1 MYTTLKLTAAHPE
14 GSILSFDAGA
24 QAWGLAPDA
33 TRLVGVVSSEPF
45 EHEGAYYANVTFGG
59 ACWARAS
66 RDIAPQGG
74 GLAVEDGGA
83 YVGELFVER
92 AGEVA
97 PVAFD
102 QPAPQAG
109 DLVLIFLR

>member
-1 MYTTLKLTAAHPE
+1 MYTTLKLTAAHPV
-14 GSILSFDAGA
+14 GAIVSFDTGA
-24 QAWGLAPDA
+24 QAWGLAPNSEQ
-33 TRLVGVVSSEPF
+33 LIGVVSGDPF
-45 EHEGAYYANVTFGG
+45 EHDGAHYAPVTFGG

-74 GLAVEDGGA
+74 GLAVESGGA
-83 YVGELFVER
+83 YVGGLFVER

-102 QPAPQAG
+102 QPAPLAG

>member
-1 MYTTLKLTAAHPE
+1 MFTTLKLSAAHPV
-14 GSILSFDAGA
+14 GAIVSFDAAAGA
-24 QAWGLAPDA
+24 WALAPDA
-33 TRLVGVVSSEPF
+33 TQLIGVVSGDTF
-45 EHEGAYYANVTFGG
+45 EHEGAHYAPVTFGG

-74 GLAVEDGGA
+74 GLAVEAGGA
-83 YVGELFVER
+83 YVGGLFVDR

-102 QPAPQAG
+102 QPAPLAG
-109 DLVLIFLR
+109 ELVLIFLR